1 MLNSRPGCSFH
12 TSWALRNDLFQ
23 VEAPLHPAP
32 PFRSP
37 PASYC
42 SWKGTATKWNERL
55 ESTNLKFLNIRFGY
69 ISLIIFIIINKHL
82 VSTFCIPSAVLD
94 NKGTKNWIPSL
105 SWRNSSSL
113 VGRGS
118 GWRRGLGSVRACAKL
133 RTVDTLGTSSEARA
147 WGPGGKEVADENENL
162 TWDHNNGDKE
172 KNSEVKDAS
181 VMGLT
186 GRWSLTYENERENAH
201 LKVLENLNVSANRLP
216 KQTPAPGS
224 SVTAEIFH
232 WSPKPTDPSAVD

>member
-1 MLNSRPGCSFH
+1 MDDLHVASAELLWPRHFYSYFAGQQTEKWSRLLTFTWGVGSGAEFSPRVFFPYLVSPQ
-12 TSWALRNDLFQ
+12 NDLFQ

-55 ESTNLKFLNIRFGY
+55 ESTNLKFLNIHFGY
-69 ISLIIFIIINKHL
+69 ISLVIFIIINKHL

-147 WGPGGKEVADENENL
+147 WGPGGKEVADENKNPITMGTKRRVRKLKMPQWWAWQDADHLLMRMNRKML
-162 TWDHNNGDKE
+162 TW
-172 KNSEVKDAS
+172 
-181 VMGLT
+181 
-186 GRWSLTYENERENAH
+186 RY
-201 LKVLENLNVSANRLP
+201 
-216 KQTPAPGS
+216 
-224 SVTAEIFH
+224 
-232 WSPKPTDPSAVD
+232 